1 VSFPTRFDRRFA
13 IGRELIPVLLKATA
27 PLASA
32 LFPGAELVKVRCAG
46 SPQASVA
53 AALAFMS
60 GFALVRVLLI
70 ASNKRR
76 AGERQHKTQ

>member
-1 VSFPTRFDRRFA
+1 M
-13 IGRELIPVLLKATA
+13 LLKATA

-32 LFPGAELVKVRCAG
+32 LFPGAELVEVRCAG

-53 AALAFMS
+53 AALTFMS
-60 GFALVRVLLI
+60 RFALACVLLI

-76 AGERQHKTQ
+76 AGEHQHKTQ